1 MSNSSREG
9 KMKRAIY
16 FIVFSLIA
24 LVLSCSKQEP
34 QLTFMVGGAPT
45 EIEYWE
51 VLIREFEEKSGIP
64 VQLIRQPTDSDQRR
78 QGLVIP
84 LKSKQ
89 PDPDVFL
96 MDVVWIGQFIA
107 SDWLEPLNSYIEQD
121 EFALEPFFQRV
132 IDLAD
137 TYHDTLFALPVYVD
151 GGLLYYRKDLLQK
164 YGYQNPP
171 QTWEELVEYSQTIQ
185 RQEGQHNSGFYG
197 FVWQGA
203 QYEGLVCSFLE
214 FCVSNNGG
222 LEEAVNVPENVEAL
236 QFMYDLIHT
245 HRISPPNIYTELK
258 EEEVR
263 TFFQQGNALF
273 ERNWPYAWQLH
284 QADSSPVK
292 GKVAI
297 SPLPKFKGGKH
308 ASTLGGWHIG
318 ISHYSDM
325 KEQAWKL
332 LKYIT
337 SYETEKSLVLNLGW
351 NPGRKDLYADTE
363 VIEKFPH
370 LVVLREVFENAVA
383 RPNLPYYTQFSSI
396 IQRYVNSCLAGNIS
410 AQEALD
416 KAEEEIIQ
424 LKKQYKE

>member
-1 MSNSSREG
+1 
-9 KMKRAIY
+9 MKR
-16 FIVFSLIA
+16 IVYIIFCLIG
-24 LVLSCSKQEP
+24 LTLSCSKQEP

-45 EIEYWE
+45 EVEYWE
-51 VLIREFEEKSGIP
+51 ELVREFEEQSGIP

-89 PDPDVFL
+89 ADPDVFL
-96 MDVVWIGQFIA
+96 MDVVWIGQFVT
-107 SDWLEPLNSYIEQD
+107 SNWLEPLNSYVERN

-132 IDLAD
+132 VDLAD
-137 TYHDTLFALPVYVD
+137 TYNDTLFALPVYVD
-151 GGLLYYRKDLLQK
+151 GGLLYYRKDLLAK

-171 QTWEELVEYSQTIQ
+171 ETWNQLVKYSQEIQ
-185 RQEGQHNSGFYG
+185 REERQGNSEFYG

-214 FCVSNNGG
+214 FCASNNGG
-222 LEEAVNVPENVEAL
+222 LEDPVNIPENVKAL

-245 HRISPPNIYTELK
+245 HRISPPNIYTEIK
-258 EEEVR
+258 EEEAR
-263 TFFQQGNALF
+263 LFFQQGNALF

-284 QADSSPVK
+284 QADNSLVK
-292 GKVAI
+292 GKVGI
-297 SPLPKFKGGKH
+297 SPLPKFTDGRH

-325 KEQAWKL
+325 KEEAWEL

-337 SYETEKSLVLNLGW
+337 SYDTEKKLVLNLGW
-351 NPGRKDLYADTE
+351 NPGRKDLYDDQE
-363 VIEKFPH
+363 VIKKFPH
-370 LVVLREVFENAVA
+370 LVVLREVFETAVA
-383 RPNLPYYTQFSSI
+383 RPNLPYYTQLSSI

-410 AQEALD
+410 AKEALD
-416 KAEEEIIQ
+416 RAQEEIIE
-424 LKKQYKE
+424 LRKQYKE